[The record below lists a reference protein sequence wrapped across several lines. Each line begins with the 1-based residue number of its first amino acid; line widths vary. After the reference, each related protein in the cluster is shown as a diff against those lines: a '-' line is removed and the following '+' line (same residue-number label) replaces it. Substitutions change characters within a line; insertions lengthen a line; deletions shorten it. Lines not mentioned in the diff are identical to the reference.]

1 MNTCYR
7 HNLKYHPLEG
17 CTACECEPAM
27 LIHTIPEAK
36 DTLAQLEK
44 VSASYEHRIGV
55 VQDRIKE
62 LQKELETLVHAC
74 EDVYEM
80 TKSLWNDIELV
91 TDDEPPSGYHIN
103 ELFENEFVMPD
114 LVSCDCPTCIIT
126 KPR

>member
-1 MNTCYR
+1 MNTCNR

-17 CTACECEPAM
+17 CSACECEPAM

-36 DTLAQLEK
+36 ETLAQLER
-44 VSASYEHRIGV
+44 VSASYEHRIDFI
-55 VQDRIKE
+55 QDMIARLRHDHDI
-62 LQKELETLVHAC
+62 LIDQLD
-74 EDVYEM
+74 DVYSM
-80 TKSLWNDIELV
+80 IRSLSDDIDLL
-91 TDDEPPSGYHIN
+91 TDDEPPVGFHIN